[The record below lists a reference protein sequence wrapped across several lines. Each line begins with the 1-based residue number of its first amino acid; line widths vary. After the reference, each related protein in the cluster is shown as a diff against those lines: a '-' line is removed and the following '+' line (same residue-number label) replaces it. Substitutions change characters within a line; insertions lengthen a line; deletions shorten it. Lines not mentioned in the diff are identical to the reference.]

1 MAIRSVLCTRKCLCN
16 SFKLHP
22 TLSSNRFSPRLLSV
36 AAEQH
41 SAGDSSYG
49 DDTSDGESHSVT
61 HVRTLEK
68 KATKLEEQ
76 VRDLTERNKRAL
88 SDSNNVRR
96 RTQKFVE
103 DAKLFGIQSFCRDLV
118 EVADLLEQTTRLAE
132 ASGTQT
138 DPQELRHIQ
147 GRLLDIFTKHGLEK
161 MSPLG
166 DTYDPY
172 QHEIVCHMPAEGAEP
187 GTITVVKQNGYKLH
201 GRTIRHAHV
210 GIAVKTQE

>member
-1 MAIRSVLCTRKCLCN
+1 MAIRSLLCTRKCLCDSYRLN
-16 SFKLHP
+16 PKL
-22 TLSSNRFSPRLLSV
+22 SINRFSACPLST

-41 SAGDSSYG
+41 NAGDNSYG
-49 DDTSDGESHSVT
+49 DDTGDGESHSVT
-61 HVRTLEK
+61 HVRMLETR
-68 KATKLEEQ
+68 ASKLEEQ
-76 VRDLTERNKRAL
+76 VRDLTERYKRAL
-88 SDSNNVRR
+88 ADSDNVRK
-96 RTQKFVE
+96 RTRKFVE

-118 EVADLLEQTTRLAE
+118 EVADLLEQTTGLADT
-132 ASGTQT
+132 GDVQT
-138 DPQELRHIQ
+138 DPQGLKHIQ

-161 MSPLG
+161 MSPVG

-172 QHEIVCHMPAEGAEP
+172 QHEIVCRMPAEGVEP